1 MGLGVSSHCHC
12 ERLDM
17 TYTLLTDEEL
27 FALVRDGND
36 EQAYRTLFKRYDKR
50 VYAYCLRALG
60 SHDDAQ
66 DMFQTISL
74 TVFDK
79 RASFSDGSFAAWLFT
94 IARNFCLKA
103 LRGRKHTTELTDDIL
118 PIEEDESRSQDF
130 LLRQALH
137 KAIGGLPQE
146 FREALELKYFEDLP
160 YEDIA
165 KALDITV
172 SLAKVRVFRAKKLI
186 QQSMSTIIDEL
197 R

>member
-1 MGLGVSSHCHC
+1 
-12 ERLDM
+12 M
-17 TYTLLTDEEL
+17 TYRLLSDEEL
-27 FALVRDGND
+27 FALVRDNND
-36 EQAYRTLFKRYDKR
+36 EQAFRALFKRYDKR
-50 VYAYCLRALG
+50 VFAYCLRALG
-60 SHDDAQ
+60 SHDEAQ
-66 DMFQTISL
+66 DMFQTISM

-94 IARNFCLKA
+94 IARNYCLKA
-103 LRGRKHTTELTDDIL
+103 LRGRKHTSELSDDVL
-118 PIEEDESRSQDF
+118 VVEHEETHSQDF

-137 KAIGGLPQE
+137 KAISELPAE
-146 FREALELKYFEDLP
+146 FREALEMKYFDDLP

-186 QQSMSTIIDEL
+186 QQSMSTIISEL

>member
-1 MGLGVSSHCHC
+1 
-12 ERLDM
+12 M

-36 EQAYRTLFKRYDKR
+36 EQAYRALFKRYDKR

-66 DMFQTISL
+66 DMFQTISM

-79 RASFSDGSFAAWLFT
+79 RKSFSDGSFAAWLFT

-103 LRGRKHTTELTDDIL
+103 LRGRKHTTELTDDVMPL
-118 PIEEDESRSQDF
+118 DEVELRSDDF

-137 KAIGGLPQE
+137 KAIGALPQE
-146 FREALELKYFEDLP
+146 FRDALEMRYFDDLS
-160 YEDIA
+160 YDDIA
-165 KALDITV
+165 IALGITV
-172 SLAKVRVFRAKKLI
+172 SLAKIRVFRAKKVI
-186 QQSMSTIIDEL
+186 QQSMSTIINEL
-197 R
+197 Q

>member
-1 MGLGVSSHCHC
+1 
-12 ERLDM
+12 M
-17 TYTLLTDEEL
+17 TYTLLSDEEL

-36 EQAYRTLFKRYDKR
+36 EQAYRALFKRYDKR

-66 DMFQTISL
+66 DMFQTISM

-79 RASFSDGSFAAWLFT
+79 RQSFSDGSFAAWLFT

-103 LRGRKHTTELTDDIL
+103 LRGRKHTTELTDETM
-118 PIEEDESRSQDF
+118 PVEEEETRSEDF

-137 KAIGGLPQE
+137 KAIGALPDE
-146 FREALELKYFEDLP
+146 FRSALEMKYFDDLA

>member
-1 MGLGVSSHCHC
+1 
-12 ERLDM
+12 M
-17 TYTLLTDEEL
+17 TYTLLSDEQL
-27 FALVRDGND
+27 FALVRDSND
-36 EQAYRTLFKRYDKR
+36 EQAYKALFKRYDKR

-66 DMFQTISL
+66 DMFQTISM
-74 TVFDK
+74 TVFNK
-79 RASFSDGSFAAWLFT
+79 RQSFSDGSFAAWLFT

-103 LRGRKHTTELTDDIL
+103 LRGRKYTTELTDEVM
-118 PIEEDESRSQDF
+118 PAEEEETHSQDF

-137 KAIGGLPQE
+137 KAIAELPKE
-146 FREALELKYFEDLP
+146 FRDAIEARYFDDLQ

-165 KALDITV
+165 DTLGITV
-172 SLAKVRVFRAKKLI
+172 PLAKVRVFRAKKMI

>member
-1 MGLGVSSHCHC
+1 
-12 ERLDM
+12 M

-36 EQAYRTLFKRYDKR
+36 EQAYRALFKRYDKR

-66 DMFQTISL
+66 DMFQTISM

-79 RASFSDGSFAAWLFT
+79 RKSFSDGSFAAWLFT

-103 LRGRKHTTELTDDIL
+103 LRGRKHTTELTDDVMPL
-118 PIEEDESRSQDF
+118 DEAESRSDDF
-130 LLRQALH
+130 MLRQALH
-137 KAIGGLPQE
+137 KAISGLPEE
-146 FREALELKYFEDLP
+146 FRDALEMKYFDDLP

-165 KALDITV
+165 TALDITV
-172 SLAKVRVFRAKKLI
+172 SLAKVRVFRAKKMI
-186 QQSMSTIIDEL
+186 QQSMSTIINEL

>member
-1 MGLGVSSHCHC
+1 
-12 ERLDM
+12 M
-17 TYTLLTDEEL
+17 TYTLLSDEEL
-27 FALVRDGND
+27 FALVRDNND
-36 EQAYRTLFKRYDKR
+36 EQAFRALFKRYDKR
-50 VYAYCLRALG
+50 VFAYCLRALG
-60 SHDDAQ
+60 SHDEAQ
-66 DMFQTISL
+66 DMFQTISM

-94 IARNFCLKA
+94 IARNYCLKA
-103 LRGRKHTTELTDDIL
+103 LRGRKHTSELSDDVL
-118 PIEEDESRSQDF
+118 VVEHEETHSQDF

-137 KAIGGLPQE
+137 KAISELPAE
-146 FREALELKYFEDLP
+146 FREALEMKYFDDLP

-186 QQSMSTIIDEL
+186 QQSMSTIISEL

>member
-1 MGLGVSSHCHC
+1 
-12 ERLDM
+12 M
-17 TYTLLTDEEL
+17 TYTLLSDEEL
-27 FALVRDGND
+27 FALVRDNND
-36 EQAYRTLFKRYDKR
+36 EQAFRALFKRYDKR
-50 VYAYCLRALG
+50 VFAYCLRALG
-60 SHDDAQ
+60 SHDEAQ
-66 DMFQTISL
+66 DMFQTISM

-94 IARNFCLKA
+94 IARNYCLKA
-103 LRGRKHTTELTDDIL
+103 LRGRKHTSELSDDVL
-118 PIEEDESRSQDF
+118 VVEQEETHSQDF

-137 KAIGGLPQE
+137 KAISELPAE
-146 FREALELKYFEDLP
+146 FREALEMKYFDDLP

-186 QQSMSTIIDEL
+186 QQSMSTIISEL

>member
-1 MGLGVSSHCHC
+1 
-12 ERLDM
+12 M
-17 TYTLLTDEEL
+17 TYTLLSDEEL

-79 RASFSDGSFAAWLFT
+79 RSSFSDGSFAAWLFT

-118 PIEEDESRSQDF
+118 PVEEEETHSQDF

-137 KAIGGLPQE
+137 KAIGSLPQE
-146 FREALELKYFEDLP
+146 FKEALELKYFEDLP

-172 SLAKVRVFRAKKLI
+172 SLAKVRVFRAKKMI